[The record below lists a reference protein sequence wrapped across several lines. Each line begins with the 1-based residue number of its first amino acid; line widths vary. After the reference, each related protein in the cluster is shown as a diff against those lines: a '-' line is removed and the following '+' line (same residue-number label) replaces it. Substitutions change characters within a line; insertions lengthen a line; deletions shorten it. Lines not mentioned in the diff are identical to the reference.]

1 MKPLNVSDENG
12 NRMERLAHPEGFS
25 PAGLKVLVVDD
36 DLLCLMILERMLR
49 QCKYSVTTCNSATKA
64 LAMLRENRNYFDLVI
79 SDVYMPDMDG
89 FKLLEAIGLEL
100 DLPVI
105 MMSGD
110 GETDSVMRGIR
121 HGACDYL
128 LKPVRLEELK
138 NIWQHVVRK
147 LVTPRDI
154 PKEESGEWDEF
165 AKPLD
170 SVGDHDATSRK
181 RKERLEDENQLLDD
195 VNNLKKARVVW
206 SAELHQQFVNAV
218 DYLGVD
224 KAVPRKILDIM
235 SVQGLTRENVAS
247 HLQKYRLYLKRLIGV
262 TPQPYPVASFRAS
275 ENGPFGGTMQI
286 QPGGRPAAST
296 STKGLNLGNTGAG
309 AGALSSLSSLNRGGE
324 TKIDA
329 ATLNTLVQLQSLQQQ
344 KQAGLN
350 QSGGGL
356 GGSPLTPTDPIQLQ
370 RLDSFDLDLLMK
382 AQHDVSRQHRSS
394 KNDVLPYL
402 NSLRG
407 AQDLKPTASGSEPI
421 TAMSMSN
428 LQGVDESGP
437 SMATMETARNLL
449 ANKLGADFTST
460 SAAFSSST
468 TTHSNGGAAVSDS
481 SFSTNYGDIGD
492 VPPEFL
498 VGSPSD
504 LSLLG
509 QLQAF
514 DQGEVD
520 YGQSSHPR
528 RPMSY
533 S

>member
-1 MKPLNVSDENG
+1 
-12 NRMERLAHPEGFS
+12 
-25 PAGLKVLVVDD
+25 
-36 DLLCLMILERMLR
+36 
-49 QCKYSVTTCNSATKA
+49 
-64 LAMLRENRNYFDLVI
+64 
-79 SDVYMPDMDG
+79 
-89 FKLLEAIGLEL
+89 
-100 DLPVI
+100 
-105 MMSGD
+105 
-110 GETDSVMRGIR
+110 
-121 HGACDYL
+121 
-128 LKPVRLEELK
+128 
-138 NIWQHVVRK
+138 
-147 LVTPRDI
+147 
-154 PKEESGEWDEF
+154 
-165 AKPLD
+165 
-170 SVGDHDATSRK
+170 
-181 RKERLEDENQLLDD
+181 
-195 VNNLKKARVVW
+195 
-206 SAELHQQFVNAV
+206 
-218 DYLGVD
+218 
-224 KAVPRKILDIM
+224 
-235 SVQGLTRENVAS
+235 
-247 HLQKYRLYLKRLIGV
+247 
-262 TPQPYPVASFRAS
+262 
-275 ENGPFGGTMQI
+275 MQI

-309 AGALSSLSSLNRGGE
+309 AGAGALSSLSSISRGGE

-344 KQAGLN
+344 KQAGVN
-350 QSGGGL
+350 HSGGL

-382 AQHDVSRQHRSS
+382 TQHDVSRLHRSEFGSSS

-407 AQDLKPTASGSEPI
+407 AQDLKPAASGSEPL

-437 SMATMETARNLL
+437 SMATMETARSLL